1 MIMKISGFDME
12 IDINNE
18 KTNILLISDSKLFG
32 RICFDLTRNN
42 DENIVFVL
50 DNKIVNTKDILIIS
64 DIMNFDINN
73 KMIISKLYNQMSNDL
88 ISDSDIENEI
98 KKHYIEIVKKIYDEV
113 DNYNVDININEELD
127 FIKLFKMMGVEIHNS
142 YDCLINKIIDLL
154 EIYSELCN
162 QTIVFINILNY
173 FSNEEINEILKYIGS
188 RGQKKG
194 YYIEYMHD
202 PFVPERIEHLL
213 IPELNTCILTNNE
226 ISKCNFSQI
235 DYNLSDYS
243 KYAISGD
250 KLSEIDY
257 NSKLFYDLIDKSV
270 KLINKAHSL
279 HDELETYYIS
289 AMDFSVVDGI
299 YDKVIKKLEKY
310 YV

>member
-42 DENIVFVL
+42 DENIVFVS

-127 FIKLFKMMGVEIHNS
+127 FIKL
-142 YDCLINKIIDLL
+142 
-154 EIYSELCN
+154 
-162 QTIVFINILNY
+162 
-173 FSNEEINEILKYIGS
+173 LK
-188 RGQKKG
+188 
-194 YYIEYMHD
+194 
-202 PFVPERIEHLL
+202 
-213 IPELNTCILTNNE
+213 
-226 ISKCNFSQI
+226 
-235 DYNLSDYS
+235 
-243 KYAISGD
+243 
-250 KLSEIDY
+250 
-257 NSKLFYDLIDKSV
+257 
-270 KLINKAHSL
+270 
-279 HDELETYYIS
+279 
-289 AMDFSVVDGI
+289 
-299 YDKVIKKLEKY
+299 
-310 YV
+310 

>member
-42 DENIVFVL
+42 D
-50 DNKIVNTKDILIIS
+50 IVNTKDILIIS

-127 FIKLFKMMGVEIHNS
+127 LIKLFKMMGVEIHNS

-154 EIYSELCN
+154 EIYSEVCN

-173 FSNEEINEILKYIGS
+173 FSNEEINEILKYIGY
-188 RGQKKG
+188 KK
-194 YYIEYMHD
+194 
-202 PFVPERIEHLL
+202 
-213 IPELNTCILTNNE
+213 
-226 ISKCNFSQI
+226 ISVLFLENSYNKDVYFENKYVI
-235 DYNLSDYS
+235 DD
-243 KYAISGD
+243 
-250 KLSEIDY
+250 E
-257 NSKLFYDLIDKSV
+257 FYDYIV
-270 KLINKAHSL
+270 HNNK
-279 HDELETYYIS
+279 
-289 AMDFSVVDGI
+289 
-299 YDKVIKKLEKY
+299 K
-310 YV
+310 

>member
-127 FIKLFKMMGVEIHNS
+127 FIKLKMMGVEIHNS

-173 FSNEEINEILKYIGS
+173 FSNEEINEILKYIGY
-188 RGQKKG
+188 KK
-194 YYIEYMHD
+194 
-202 PFVPERIEHLL
+202 
-213 IPELNTCILTNNE
+213 
-226 ISKCNFSQI
+226 ISVLFLENSYNKDVYFENKYVI
-235 DYNLSDYS
+235 DD
-243 KYAISGD
+243 
-250 KLSEIDY
+250 E
-257 NSKLFYDLIDKSV
+257 FYDYIV
-270 KLINKAHSL
+270 HNNK
-279 HDELETYYIS
+279 
-289 AMDFSVVDGI
+289 
-299 YDKVIKKLEKY
+299 K
-310 YV
+310 

>member
-1 MIMKISGFDME
+1 MKISGFDME

-42 DENIVFVL
+42 DENIVFVS

-127 FIKLFKMMGVEIHNS
+127 FIKFFKMMGVEIHNS

-154 EIYSELCN
+154 EIYSEVCN

-173 FSNEEINEILKYIGS
+173 FSNEEINEILKYIGY
-188 RGQKKG
+188 KK
-194 YYIEYMHD
+194 
-202 PFVPERIEHLL
+202 
-213 IPELNTCILTNNE
+213 
-226 ISKCNFSQI
+226 ISVLFLENSYNKDVYFENKYVI
-235 DYNLSDYS
+235 DD
-243 KYAISGD
+243 
-250 KLSEIDY
+250 E
-257 NSKLFYDLIDKSV
+257 FYDYIV
-270 KLINKAHSL
+270 HNNK
-279 HDELETYYIS
+279 
-289 AMDFSVVDGI
+289 
-299 YDKVIKKLEKY
+299 K
-310 YV
+310 

>member
-50 DNKIVNTKDILIIS
+50 DNKIINTKDILIIS

-127 FIKLFKMMGVEIHNS
+127 F
-142 YDCLINKIIDLL
+142 
-154 EIYSELCN
+154 
-162 QTIVFINILNY
+162 
-173 FSNEEINEILKYIGS
+173 
-188 RGQKKG
+188 
-194 YYIEYMHD
+194 
-202 PFVPERIEHLL
+202 
-213 IPELNTCILTNNE
+213 
-226 ISKCNFSQI
+226 
-235 DYNLSDYS
+235 
-243 KYAISGD
+243 
-250 KLSEIDY
+250 
-257 NSKLFYDLIDKSV
+257 
-270 KLINKAHSL
+270 
-279 HDELETYYIS
+279 
-289 AMDFSVVDGI
+289 
-299 YDKVIKKLEKY
+299 
-310 YV
+310 

>member
-42 DENIVFVL
+42 DENIVFVS

-113 DNYNVDININEELD
+113 DNYNVDININEEY
-127 FIKLFKMMGVEIHNS
+127 FRSFRR
-142 YDCLINKIIDLL
+142 NK
-154 EIYSELCN
+154 
-162 QTIVFINILNY
+162 
-173 FSNEEINEILKYIGS
+173 
-188 RGQKKG
+188 R
-194 YYIEYMHD
+194 
-202 PFVPERIEHLL
+202 
-213 IPELNTCILTNNE
+213 
-226 ISKCNFSQI
+226 
-235 DYNLSDYS
+235 
-243 KYAISGD
+243 
-250 KLSEIDY
+250 
-257 NSKLFYDLIDKSV
+257 
-270 KLINKAHSL
+270 
-279 HDELETYYIS
+279 
-289 AMDFSVVDGI
+289 
-299 YDKVIKKLEKY
+299 
-310 YV
+310 

>member
-50 DNKIVNTKDILIIS
+50 DNKIVNMKDILIIS

-73 KMIISKLYNQMSNDL
+73 KMIISKLYNQMSNSL
-88 ISDSDIENEI
+88 LSDSDIENEI

-113 DNYNVDININEELD
+113 DNYNVDINLNEELD

-142 YDCLINKIIDLL
+142 YDCLVNKIIDLL

-162 QTIVFINILNY
+162 QTIVFINTLNY
-173 FSNEEINEILKYIGS
+173 FSNEEINEVLKYIDY
-188 RGQKKG
+188 KKISVLFLENS
-194 YYIEYMHD
+194 YNKDVYFENKYI
-202 PFVPERIEHLL
+202 
-213 IPELNTCILTNNE
+213 
-226 ISKCNFSQI
+226 I
-235 DYNLSDYS
+235 DD
-243 KYAISGD
+243 
-250 KLSEIDY
+250 E
-257 NSKLFYDLIDKSV
+257 FYDYIV
-270 KLINKAHSL
+270 HNNK
-279 HDELETYYIS
+279 
-289 AMDFSVVDGI
+289 
-299 YDKVIKKLEKY
+299 K
-310 YV
+310 